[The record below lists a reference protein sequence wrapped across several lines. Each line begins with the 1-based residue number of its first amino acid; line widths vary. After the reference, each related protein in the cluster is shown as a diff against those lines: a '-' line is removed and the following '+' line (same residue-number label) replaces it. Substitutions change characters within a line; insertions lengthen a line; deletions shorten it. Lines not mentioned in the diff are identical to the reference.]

1 MSILLK
7 ILPQN
12 LPVFIR
18 EAILAELF
26 EATAAAFA
34 CPAPALDHLSYD
46 ECLRTYALFTR
57 EQAEK
62 ALQEGRDVSA
72 IKTQLY
78 QNAYPLGRKLRKWF
92 GVDTVE
98 EVMELGQILYR
109 AIGVEIQGDTQGDVI
124 VKRCY
129 FSQFYSAPVCDLIS
143 ALDDGVFSG
152 LSGGGRLTFSERLT
166 EGSEYCRARLR
177 LKLEGNRGEG
187 RSEAFVPIPL
197 SERGNDDEKS
207 HRGRQRGRRCDCGE
221 GAPGSL

>member
-1 MSILLK
+1 MNILLK
-7 ILPQN
+7 ILPHN

-18 EAILAELF
+18 EEILAELF
-26 EATAAAFA
+26 EATADAFE

-62 ALQEGRDVSA
+62 AIQAGRDVAA
-72 IKTQLY
+72 IKIKLY

-92 GVDTVE
+92 GVDTME

-109 AIGVEIQGDTQGDVI
+109 AIGVEFQGDTQGDVI

-129 FSQFYSAPVCDLIS
+129 FSQFYSGPVCDLIS

-166 EGSEYCRARLR
+166 EGRECCRA
-177 LKLEGNRGEG
+177 KLELREERNRG
-187 RSEAFVPIPL
+187 V
-197 SERGNDDEKS
+197 
-207 HRGRQRGRRCDCGE
+207 GE
-221 GAPGSL
+221 